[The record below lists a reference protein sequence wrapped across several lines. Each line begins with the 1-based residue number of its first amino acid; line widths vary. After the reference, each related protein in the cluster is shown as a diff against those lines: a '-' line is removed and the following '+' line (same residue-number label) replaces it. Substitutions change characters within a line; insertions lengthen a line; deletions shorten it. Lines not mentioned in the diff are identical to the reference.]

1 MINEVVLEGIVVREP
16 WKYMDDLFFRLVI
29 YRDRDLP
36 SKKLDLERDAGD
48 YINIRV
54 NGGANGLIHIRRGMR
69 LRVHGFLQS
78 RDYRESLEEFINKAR
93 KSKNFADLAVEV
105 KTSDSAREGYSVKQ
119 NQVLID
125 RNVVE
130 AVARRI
136 IVLDAAKQN
145 EKKARTTDRIP
156 SDRYAEAENDPGE
169 NVSPADGMEKT
180 AD

>member
-16 WKYMDDLFFRLVI
+16 WKFMEDLFFRVVV
-29 YRDRDLP
+29 YRDSDQP

-54 NGGANGLIHIRRGMR
+54 SGGANGLIHIHRGIR

-78 RDYRESLEEFINKAR
+78 RDYRESLEEFISKAR
-93 KSKNFADLAVEV
+93 KSKNCADLAVDI
-105 KTSDSAREGYSVKQ
+105 KACDLKQ

-136 IVLDAAKQN
+136 IVLDAASPN
-145 EKKARTTDRIP
+145 EKKTRSIERVTSGRH
-156 SDRYAEAENDPGE
+156 AEAENDLSEKVSASGE
-169 NVSPADGMEKT
+169 IDTT